1 MNALRKLGSN
11 IFSFYVKE
19 NFSII
24 NECLEKD
31 KEAVFLD
38 LGSGEGKYT
47 KKVAK
52 RIGTKYVYAVDAVK
66 KDITY
71 AKKLRIAAKVVDLNE
86 KLPYRSSTF
95 DVLLSHYSIE
105 HLVNIRSFV
114 RECYRILKPGGYM
127 IVASDNLNS
136 WLNIIAMIFGLQ
148 PFSLTRGL
156 SNIPVGN
163 PFAYWTNEET
173 GNFVDRDNK
182 ALEGAG
188 SHIKVMSTRAA
199 EDVFMNQGFT
209 VENLKGAGY
218 FPFIGIVSSFLSNV
232 DPYHAHFWIFK
243 LRKE

>member
-1 MNALRKLGSN
+1 MKVLRKIGGN
-11 IFSFYVKE
+11 IFSYYVKE

-24 NECLEKD
+24 NEYLEKD
-31 KEAVFLD
+31 KKATFLD

-52 RIGTKYVYAVDAVK
+52 RIGTRYIFAADAVK
-66 KDITY
+66 KDIAY
-71 AKKLRIAAKVVDLNE
+71 AKTLGIVAKVVDLNG
-86 KLPYRSSTF
+86 KLPYKSNTF
-95 DVLLSHYSIE
+95 DFLLSHYSIE
-105 HLVNIRSFV
+105 HLVNIRSFIK
-114 RECYRILKPGGYM
+114 ECYRILKPGGYI

-156 SNIPVGN
+156 SNVPVGN
-163 PFAYWTNEET
+163 PFAHWTDEET
-173 GNFVDRDNK
+173 GDFVNRDNK

-199 EDVFMNQGFT
+199 KDVFVNQGFK
-209 VENLKGAGY
+209 VEKMRGAGY
-218 FPFIGIVSSFLSNV
+218 FPFFGTLSSVMSKM

-243 LRKE
+243 LRKG